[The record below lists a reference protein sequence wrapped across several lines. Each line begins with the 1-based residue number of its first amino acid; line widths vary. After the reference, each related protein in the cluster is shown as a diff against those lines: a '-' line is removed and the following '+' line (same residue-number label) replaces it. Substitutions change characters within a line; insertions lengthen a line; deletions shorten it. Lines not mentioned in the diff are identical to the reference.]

1 MCPVCGPLA
10 GRLVGLD
17 EPFADG
23 IDGPPAH
30 PRCRCWV
37 VPAPVKNAAEVLGA
51 AFANPERGI
60 GITYNA
66 YTGDVARE
74 GLVFAPRKDTERV
87 VAVRDNAELASEF
100 RRYWREQGDL
110 LRTRQG
116 ARSGNHFG
124 LWFNPDDRQYYL
136 DVSVVQ
142 PRSAIRDTIRRA
154 KEADQLAFYDLES
167 GTQIDTAE
175 ALALVERMPE
185 ADEETLL
192 RALGVL
198 K

>member
-10 GRLVGLD
+10 GRVVGLD
-17 EPFADG
+17 EPFGEG
-23 IDGPPAH
+23 IDGPPSH

-66 YTGDVARE
+66 YTGDVARS
-74 GLVFAPRKDTERV
+74 GLVYAPRKDTE
-87 VAVRDNAELASEF
+87 VAIAVDDTGQLADEYIGYLRS
-100 RRYWREQGDL
+100 RSDL

-116 ARSGNHFG
+116 ALSGNHFG
-124 LWFNPDDRQYYL
+124 LWYNGGDDRYYL

-142 PRSAIRDTIRRA
+142 PRSAIRDVIGRA
-154 KEADQLAFYDLES
+154 KEADQLAFYDLQS
-167 GTQIDTAE
+167 GAVIDTEA
-175 ALALVERMPE
+175 ALAVLERLPN
-185 ADEETLL
+185 ASDEDVL
-192 RALGVL
+192 RALGIGD
-198 K
+198 